1 MDEASITQRCF
12 HCTAM
17 VRLLIYHSLLVDPTC
32 TVQTGVP
39 LIYELDKK
47 TLKPIKHPE
56 SIDPLSAR
64 YLGDVADLRARIEK
78 VKNQTAA
85 GAH

>member
-1 MDEASITQRCF
+1 M
-12 HCTAM
+12 
-17 VRLLIYHSLLVDPTC
+17 
-32 TVQTGVP
+32 
-39 LIYELDKK
+39 YELDKK
-47 TLKPIKHPE
+47 TLKPVSHPDA
-56 SIDPLSAR
+56 IAPLSAR